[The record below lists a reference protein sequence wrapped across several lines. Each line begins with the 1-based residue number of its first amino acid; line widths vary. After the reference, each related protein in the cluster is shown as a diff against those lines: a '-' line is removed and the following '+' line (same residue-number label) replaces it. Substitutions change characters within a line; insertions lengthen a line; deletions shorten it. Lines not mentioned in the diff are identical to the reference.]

1 MDGPWVYWGK
11 MSQFKNITGASGGHA
26 FQPGAA
32 AAHYS
37 EEGEEHDAEEELPTN
52 THDSPPPTTVPSSA
66 SHPPL
71 SSTAAA
77 TTSTPTSLTADNEM
91 DVDAISQPGISPVSS
106 ALFTTCRSLANISE
120 TSTVTTETSIS
131 SGGGAKRKFS
141 ALDSDDGARK
151 PKSTRGRGPSHRD
164 LVANQLTGSLN
175 SIGDAWR
182 GISVQRKAEEEA
194 EDRRRKE
201 EWARQDAQMAEK
213 RRLELEG
220 SPLAQRIFLN
230 EEAFPMDLV
239 LEAATF
245 FSNPLNAGKANFYMA
260 APSTAIRRAYV
271 LKELRG
277 ACVDVDRLLAQDSG
291 VSA

>member
-37 EEGEEHDAEEELPTN
+37 EEGEENDAEEELPTN
-52 THDSPPPTTVPSSA
+52 THDSPPPTTA

-77 TTSTPTSLTADNEM
+77 TTSTLTSLTAM
-91 DVDAISQPGISPVSS
+91 DVDAISQPGISPISS
-106 ALFTTCRSLANISE
+106 ALFTTCRSLPNISE

-151 PKSTRGRGPSHRD
+151 PKSTRGHGPSHRD

-245 FSNPLNAGKANFYMA
+245 FSNPLNAGKTNFYMA

-277 ACVDVDRLLAQDSG
+277 AGVDVDRLLAQNSG